1 VLYTT
6 LGSLALGAV
15 YYYAGKFGLSL
26 AFLNASASAIW
37 PPAGIALAA
46 VLLWGGRLW
55 PGIFAGAF
63 LVNISTQGSFGTSL
77 GIALGNTVEAL
88 LAAALV
94 RQFAGGARVFER
106 ARTILKFVALAAILS
121 TAVSATIGVT
131 SLSFEGL
138 VGKDTYWPTW
148 LTWWLGD
155 MVSDLTICPLL
166 VVWFTQR
173 LDRFRLNQ
181 LLIGT
186 GLLAILLLVCEV
198 IFVGQPP
205 FGGTDYPLEY
215 LAIPPLVLAS
225 FLFGVRGA
233 TAAACITSAIALWG
247 TLHNVGP
254 FATGMPNQSLLL
266 LASFN
271 GTAAVT
277 ALVLAAV
284 VSERQQAE
292 QRLQTQDAV
301 SRALAE
307 SRSLTEAAPRILQA
321 LAELG
326 GWQIGAIWQAHKPA
340 DELTC
345 VEVWQHPSKSFPR
358 FAAAT
363 RQSRL
368 APSSLP
374 GRVWAN
380 GAAVWVPDISKN
392 PEFQRAD
399 AAKAEGLRAAV
410 CFPIKFGEK
419 VIGVVDCF
427 STKVREPDK
436 NFLQILEGIGN
447 QLGQFIERKEA
458 DYVRATLAA
467 IIESSEDAVLSKD
480 LEGTVTSWNPG
491 AERLLGFSAVEIV
504 GQSVLRLV
512 PEELQP
518 EEIGIVARLRRGESI
533 KPYETICLTKDGRR
547 VHVSV
552 RVSPVRNESGAVIGA
567 SKIARDIT
575 ERKNAERALQEA
587 QSKLTRHALELERI
601 VAERTAKLSESNA
614 ELEAFSYS
622 LSHDMRAPLRAISG
636 FTKIVLAE
644 HGPKL
649 DALGR
654 DYLERTVEAAARL
667 DRLIQDVLAVSR
679 LSRQEMKLRPLDV
692 EKQVRDIIH
701 ERAELQP
708 PQAEVQVS
716 SPLLPMMGHEAS
728 FTQCLTNLLSNAVKF
743 VAPGVKPQVRVYSEP
758 VDGQVRLW
766 VEDNGI
772 GIDAAGQERL
782 FKIFQRLH
790 PQTEY
795 EGTGIGLA
803 IVRKA
808 VERMGGRAGVESE
821 PGRGSRFWVQLRSP
835 G

>member
-1 VLYTT
+1 
-6 LGSLALGAV
+6 
-15 YYYAGKFGLSL
+15 
-26 AFLNASASAIW
+26 
-37 PPAGIALAA
+37 
-46 VLLWGGRLW
+46 
-55 PGIFAGAF
+55 
-63 LVNISTQGSFGTSL
+63 
-77 GIALGNTVEAL
+77 
-88 LAAALV
+88 
-94 RQFAGGARVFER
+94 
-106 ARTILKFVALAAILS
+106 
-121 TAVSATIGVT
+121 
-131 SLSFEGL
+131 
-138 VGKDTYWPTW
+138 
-148 LTWWLGD
+148 
-155 MVSDLTICPLL
+155 
-166 VVWFTQR
+166 
-173 LDRFRLNQ
+173 
-181 LLIGT
+181 
-186 GLLAILLLVCEV
+186 
-198 IFVGQPP
+198 
-205 FGGTDYPLEY
+205 
-215 LAIPPLVLAS
+215 
-225 FLFGVRGA
+225 
-233 TAAACITSAIALWG
+233 
-247 TLHNVGP
+247 
-254 FATGMPNQSLLL
+254 
-266 LASFN
+266 
-271 GTAAVT
+271 
-277 ALVLAAV
+277 
-284 VSERQQAE
+284 
-292 QRLQTQDAV
+292 
-301 SRALAE
+301 
-307 SRSLTEAAPRILQA
+307 
-321 LAELG
+321 
-326 GWQIGAIWQAHKPA
+326 
-340 DELTC
+340 
-345 VEVWQHPSKSFPR
+345 
-358 FAAAT
+358 
-363 RQSRL
+363 
-368 APSSLP
+368 
-374 GRVWAN
+374 
-380 GAAVWVPDISKN
+380 
-392 PEFQRAD
+392 
-399 AAKAEGLRAAV
+399 
-410 CFPIKFGEK
+410 
-419 VIGVVDCF
+419 
-427 STKVREPDK
+427 
-436 NFLQILEGIGN
+436 
-447 QLGQFIERKEA
+447 
-458 DYVRATLAA
+458 
-467 IIESSEDAVLSKD
+467 
-480 LEGTVTSWNPG
+480 
-491 AERLLGFSAVEIV
+491 LLGFSAVEIV

-512 PEELQP
+512 PEELHP

-575 ERKNAERALQEA
+575 ERKNAERALQDA

-649 DALGR
+649 DAMGR

-701 ERAELQP
+701 ERAELQA

-743 VAPGVKPQVRVYSEP
+743 VAPGVTPQVRIYSEP

-835 G
+835 V